1 MGEMDKPW
9 FAAKRYGLGSGL
21 PIAWQGWVA
30 AGLFLVG
37 LFGAALFVR
46 WPLNMV
52 LEAIIGIAFC
62 VVNAAK
68 TKGGW
73 RWRWGGED

>member
-1 MGEMDKPW
+1 
-9 FAAKRYGLGSGL
+9 
-21 PIAWQGWVA
+21 VA
-30 AGLFLVG
+30 LL
-37 LFGAALFVR
+37 GAAFFVR
-46 WPLNMV
+46 WPLNIL
-52 LEAIIGIAFC
+52 LEAIVVIAFC